1 MPPISTPMATATSAA
16 LNRITC
22 YLLVSG
28 RAGELPSA
36 RLATVRP
43 EAADVLGNRVLSR
56 RGRRARRSA
65 AYPLLL
71 AKANGELRRRWRWRG
86 GHRREGAAVAHARF
100 KIAELALEVRLQP
113 AAVLTLERAQVVHPA
128 LKFLALGDQR
138 AHRLAVPL
146 LGVTLQG
153 LRAGAGVTSD
163 LLGLAAS
170 LGEHLVRLAAG
181 PAERLVRLAA
191 GVGDRLV
198 GGLLRKRQNAGGRV
212 HVVLV
217 VRPLV
222 LHGLGA
228 AHRLLHHGGGLHG
241 HRVRPGVRQRRA
253 QRHGG
258 FPAAAQDLG
267 QLGPELFVLLDQPV
281 QLSLNLVEEGVNLF
295 LVVAGPEPGRTE
307 LLVPHIRG

>member
-71 AKANGELRRRWRWRG
+71 AEANGELRRRWRWRG
-86 GHRREGAAVAHARF
+86 GHRREGAAVGHACF
-100 KIAELALEVRLQP
+100 KIAELAFEVRLQP

-128 LKFLALGDQR
+128 LKFLALGEQR
-138 AHRLAVPL
+138 AH
-146 LGVTLQG
+146 
-153 LRAGAGVTSD
+153 
-163 LLGLAAS
+163 GLAAS

-228 AHRLLHHGGGLHG
+228 AHWLLHHGGGLHG

-253 QRHGG
+253 
-258 FPAAAQDLG
+258 
-267 QLGPELFVLLDQPV
+267 
-281 QLSLNLVEEGVNLF
+281 
-295 LVVAGPEPGRTE
+295 
-307 LLVPHIRG
+307 